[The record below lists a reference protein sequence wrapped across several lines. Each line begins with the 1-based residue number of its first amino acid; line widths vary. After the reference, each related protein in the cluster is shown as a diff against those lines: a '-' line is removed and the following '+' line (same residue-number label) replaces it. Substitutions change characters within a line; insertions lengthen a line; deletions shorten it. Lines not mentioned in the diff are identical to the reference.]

1 MNTYIKGICSK
12 KTVFNWWIGDGYSRN
27 SCLTGKSGVI
37 LLVAFPEDTGS
48 PLILPSTST
57 PCPNPPGIQITWGQ
71 HERNITNVEIPLW
84 VKSFGQFYKRLSMN
98 MVCTCLPPFLP
109 KKRDYLF
116 PTGETESGHPP
127 LIPTISYYMTWFPPS
142 FWPGFRVS
150 QQGWRCRIRVSVF
163 RHFIHR
169 AFNHQ
174 FMWSHSNTVWGRRI
188 N

>member
-1 MNTYIKGICSK
+1 MNTYIKGIYPK
-12 KTVFNWWIGDGYSRN
+12 KTVFNWWIGDGYSRS

-84 VKSFGQFYKRLSMN
+84 AKSFGQFYKRLSMN
-98 MVCTCLPPFLP
+98 MVCTCLPLFLP

-116 PTGETESGHPP
+116 SIGETEQTSSSDPHYKLLYD
-127 LIPTISYYMTWFPPS
+127 LISTKFLA
-142 FWPGFRVS
+142 RL
-150 QQGWRCRIRVSVF
+150 QGITARMMMQ
-163 RHFIHR
+163 
-169 AFNHQ
+169 N
-174 FMWSHSNTVWGRRI
+174 
-188 N
+188 